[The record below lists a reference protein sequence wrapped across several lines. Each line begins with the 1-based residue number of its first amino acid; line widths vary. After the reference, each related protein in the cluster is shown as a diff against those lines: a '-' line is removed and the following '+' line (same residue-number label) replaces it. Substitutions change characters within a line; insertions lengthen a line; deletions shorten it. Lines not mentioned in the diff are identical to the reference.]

1 MLRSDLCDYSD
12 ACIVVKGRITIEGI
26 NTPNERNKN
35 LIFKNNNKFNENAK
49 DLDIVIYILLLYCY
63 YCYYL
68 VLLYCCIIRYN
79 IVIIIQLYQQVCGII
94 IYANENDYNYTI
106 NKQKDNNK
114 SIFGL

>member
-12 ACIVVKGRITIEGI
+12 ACIAVKGRITIEGI

-68 VLLYCCIIRYN
+68 ILLYCCIIRYN

-94 IYANENDYNYTI
+94 IYDNENDYNYTI